1 MLEIWPH
8 LFLKDSFYEM
18 AFQKLNTFKWELF
31 AIWLIKAFADFLLN
45 NKIAVLAD
53 FCSASNEG

>member
-1 MLEIWPH
+1 
-8 LFLKDSFYEM
+8 M
-18 AFQKLNTFKWELF
+18 AFLKLNTFKWELF